1 MIKGQDILLTNF
13 IFADERFGKALR
25 IIETCVSIDNN
36 FCGKLAPSL
45 ESPTT
50 FEERFKI
57 TWVLFFIADFLT

>member
-1 MIKGQDILLTNF
+1 MIRNQDILLTNF
-13 IFADERFGKALR
+13 VFADERFAKALR

-57 TWVLFFIADFLT
+57 T